1 MTMTT
6 IRVNQTLRNQINKI
20 ATERGTTAAS
30 VIEAL
35 LKEHLERALMAE
47 VKRKMGSMTPD
58 ERAAYNAEV
67 AQWDDTASDGLNQYE
82 GEWDEEWQKVLAQD
96 AHALPGFVD
105 K

>member
-1 MTMTT
+1 MTT
-6 IRVNQTLRNQINKI
+6 IRVDQTLRDQINEI
-20 ATERGTTAAS
+20 ASERGTTAAS

-35 LKEHLERALMAE
+35 LKEHLERALMVD
-47 VKRKMGSMTPD
+47 VKRKMGSMTHG

-67 AQWDDTASDGLNQYE
+67 AQWDATASDGLKEYE

-96 AHALPGFVD
+96 ANELPNIAN